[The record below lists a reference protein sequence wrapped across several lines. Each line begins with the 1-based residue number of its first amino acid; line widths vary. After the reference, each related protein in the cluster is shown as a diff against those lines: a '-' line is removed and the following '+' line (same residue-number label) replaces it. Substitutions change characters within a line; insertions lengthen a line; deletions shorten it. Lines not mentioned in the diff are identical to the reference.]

1 MKKHFFN
8 RKYRLTAQDIEP
20 LAFLGENQG
29 LVSKAY
35 LERRYGGETIRN
47 LIAQG
52 WITAEVSLEQDW
64 IACRVSDEAVRAVNG
79 GQSRR

>member
-20 LAFLGENQG
+20 LAFLGENPG
-29 LVSKAY
+29 LASKAY
-35 LERRYGGETIRN
+35 LERRYGRETIRN

-52 WITAEVSLEQDW
+52 WITADVSLGLDKVVCW
-64 IACRVSDEAVRAVNG
+64 VSDEAVRAVNG
-79 GQSRR
+79 EQSRR